1 MSAFPVTIF
10 HNPACG
16 TSRTVLALIRG
27 AGYAPTVVEYLETG
41 WSKSQLEGLLAR
53 MGAGP
58 RDILRRRGTQAA
70 ELGLLDPAAGD
81 ARLLT
86 AMIEHPVLVER
97 PIVETPLGT
106 RLCRPAEL
114 VLPLLERQPPQN
126 SSR

>member
-1 MSAFPVTIF
+1 MNEFPITIF

-41 WSKSQLEGLLAR
+41 WSKPQLEGLLAR

-70 ELGLLDPAAGD
+70 ELGLLDPAIGD
-81 ARLLT
+81 AQLLA
-86 AMIEHPVLVER
+86 AMVAHPVLVER

>member
-1 MSAFPVTIF
+1 MREFPITIF

-27 AGYAPTVVEYLETG
+27 AGYAPTVVEYLATG
-41 WSKSQLEGLLAR
+41 WSKPQLEGLLAR

-70 ELGLLDPAAGD
+70 ELDLEAGD
-81 ARLLT
+81 ARLLA
-86 AMIEHPVLVER
+86 AMVEHPVLVER

>member
-1 MSAFPVTIF
+1 MREFPITIF

-16 TSRTVLALIRG
+16 TSRSVLALIRA
-27 AGYAPTVVEYLETG
+27 AGYTPTVVEYLKTG
-41 WSKSQLEGLLAR
+41 WSRPQLEGLLTR
-53 MGAGP
+53 MGAVP

-70 ELGLLDPAAGD
+70 ELGLLDSVAGD
-81 ARLLT
+81 AQLLA
-86 AMIEHPVLVER
+86 AMVAHPVLVER

-114 VLPLLERQPPQN
+114 VLSLLERQPPQN

>member
-1 MSAFPVTIF
+1 MNEFPITIF

-16 TSRTVLALIRG
+16 TSRTVLALIRA

-41 WSKSQLEGLLAR
+41 WSKPQLEGLLAR

-58 RDILRRRGTQAA
+58 RDILRRRGTRAA

-81 ARLLT
+81 AQLLA
-86 AMIEHPVLVER
+86 AMVAHPVLVER